1 MTNPNV
7 QARREEAGE
16 KARRVRRKLD
26 MVEFRVEGED
36 ILIMSGQYIDK
47 YVRDLWSQGPTE
59 RDYIVR
65 HIWFRNDERVN
76 QILNSLCCR

>member
-16 KARRVRRKLD
+16 KARRVRRELATI
-26 MVEFRVEGED
+26 EFRVEGDD
-36 ILIMSGQYIDK
+36 ILIQSGPYVED
-47 YVRDLWSQGPTE
+47 YVRELWTRGPVE
-59 RDYIVR
+59 RDYIVK

-76 QILNSLCCR
+76 QILNSLCCK